1 MKIIAE
7 STFGNKTM
15 NVRIPFKIPA
25 KSMENTDETRR
36 IKFGFIVLVEKPE
49 HNRLD
54 GRKKAVKQLTIFEK
68 KDTKWFCNSKDTV
81 PMCNINHLERHS
93 HGTVHG
99 IFVTASGAESG
110 VAAKGNKFEQTT
122 LRTAVHGTAV
132 SSIPTMN
139 HFFDGI
145 HDNRTGM

>member
-7 STFGNKTM
+7 STFRNETM
-15 NVRIPFKIPA
+15 DMRIPFKIPA
-25 KSMENTDETRR
+25 KSMENTDETRC
-36 IKFGFIVLVEKPE
+36 IKFRLIVLVEKPE

-54 GRKKAVKQLTIFEK
+54 GRKEAVKKLTIFEK
-68 KDTKWFCNSKDTV
+68 KDTKWFCNRKDTV
-81 PMCNINHLERHS
+81 TVRNIDHLERHG

-99 IFVTASGAESG
+99 IFVTTSGTESG
-110 VAAKGNKFEQTT
+110 VAAKRNKFEQTT
-122 LRTAVHGTAV
+122 LRTAVHSTAV

-139 HFFDGI
+139 HFFNGF